1 MSSFSFDKK
10 TRNNLQKFKDHEKSF
25 ADNFKIYPQLILREQ
40 NSTES
45 SWNPLA
51 PFLTSLFIFG
61 LYISE
66 KNETIGKCRKILRFI
81 HLAIIAMPMH
91 YWTILYLSYFFRSEG
106 SWKIFSQTLVI
117 GTAVATLDIA
127 IYRKKEIE
135 IFIRYFTVDKVASL
149 RKAQK
154 RKYLRWVRIFNAVI
168 WIYVLLWM
176 ATFLIIPT
184 KKKPEEHFT
193 EFFYHHVVNKT
204 SHQFG
209 KYLIQVNDAY
219 LCLMTEGSITSII
232 GLYISSVCASSLWF
246 KKMGESVKQFAKSQT
261 LNPLDLNHLQRLYD
275 QLLSRIILL
284 DTAFSLSVLLWYFM
298 VMLTLCIRVIAIIGE
313 TDSQS
318 DIQGMLIIGFGLF
331 RGTFIILIGIA
342 FCAQY
347 LTDTAKAAVLKIEIL
362 TVSTKNSAAY
372 QELTILLRMLELKPP
387 IVTLWNFCAIG
398 KPFLMSC
405 VQTMVTYVIIC
416 LQMTPAGKTL
426 LHI

>member
-1 MSSFSFDKK
+1 MDSSTFNKK
-10 TRNNLQKFKDHEKSF
+10 TRNIHDKSF
-25 ADNFKIYPQLILREQ
+25 GENFKIYPQLILREQ
-40 NSTES
+40 IAADNSL
-45 SWNPLA
+45 NPLT

-61 LYISE
+61 IYISE
-66 KNETIGKCRKILRFI
+66 KDETIGKCRKILRFI
-81 HLAIIAMPMH
+81 HSAIIAMPMH
-91 YWTILYLSYFFRSEG
+91 YWILLYLSYFFRNEG

-117 GTAVATLDIA
+117 GTSVATLDLA

-135 IFIRYFTVDKVASL
+135 TFVRYFTFDKTASL
-149 RKAQK
+149 RKSQK
-154 RKYLRWVRIFNAVI
+154 RKYFRCVRIFNAVV

-176 ATFLIIPT
+176 TTFLIIPT
-184 KKKPEEHFT
+184 NKKPEEHFT
-193 EFFYHHVVNKT
+193 EFFYQHVVNKT
-204 SHQFG
+204 SRQFA

-219 LCLMTEGSITSII
+219 LCLMTEGSITSLI
-232 GLYISSVCASSLWF
+232 GLYISSVCAASLWF
-246 KKMGESVKQFAKSQT
+246 KKMGENVKQFAKSQT
-261 LNPLDLNHLQRLYD
+261 MNLLDLNHLQRLYD
-275 QLLSRIILL
+275 QILSRIILL
-284 DTAFSLSVLLWYFM
+284 DVAFSLSVLLWYFM

-318 DIQGMLIIGFGLF
+318 DIQGMLIISFGLF
-331 RGTFIILIGIA
+331 RGTFMILIGIA

-387 IVTLWNFCAIG
+387 VVTLWNFCAIG